1 MMNKTK
7 TLTKGEMQV
16 MNVLW
21 SLPDSQGTSHDI
33 MDRMPE
39 PKPATTT
46 LLTFLKI
53 LTEKGFVEAV
63 KVGKGKLFSAR
74 VSRRDYTSF
83 YMRDVRDTFFGGS
96 FRSLVS
102 FFAEEENLSQQ
113 EIDDLLALLKKD

>member
-1 MMNKTK
+1 MNKTK

-33 MDRMPE
+33 MNRMPE

-63 KVGKGKLFSAR
+63 KVGKGKLFRGCESGQGEI
-74 VSRRDYTSF
+74 VLGKGKPSRLHLFLY
-83 YMRDVRDTFFGGS
+83 
-96 FRSLVS
+96 
-102 FFAEEENLSQQ
+102 A
-113 EIDDLLALLKKD
+113 

>member
-1 MMNKTK
+1 MNKTK

-33 MDRMPE
+33 MNNMPE

-74 VSRRDYTSF
+74 VRSQEYTYC
-83 YMRDVRDTFFGGS
+83 YMRDVGDTFFGCTFSSLGS
-96 FRSLVS
+96 L
-102 FFAEEENLSQQ
+102 FAAEAHIL
-113 EIDDLLALLKKD
+113 